1 MQTIRFF
8 HNFAFS
14 PSQMP
19 TLEVIICEHTHL
31 FKMNNNLL
39 LQFTYTHPAFLYL
52 GCFYN
57 KYVQTRYIQSMILLM
72 YNNIIYDLD
81 IPSEFPQHSELN
93 GFFCVRNASVH
104 RKKTICVPVKYNYQN
119 LVFKL
124 VTVLA
129 ISISYFSHFILTL
142 YYN

>member
-1 MQTIRFF
+1 
-8 HNFAFS
+8 
-14 PSQMP
+14 
-19 TLEVIICEHTHL
+19 
-31 FKMNNNLL
+31 
-39 LQFTYTHPAFLYL
+39 
-52 GCFYN
+52 
-57 KYVQTRYIQSMILLM
+57 MILLM

-104 RKKTICVPVKYNYQN
+104 RKKTISVPVKYNYQN

-124 VTVLA
+124 VAVLA